1 MFEHILFPTD
11 GSDPAGQ
18 ALDAALEIAVKFD
31 ATLHVLSAVEVVP
44 YPEFPDM
51 ATVREQETERA
62 KDIVEEARNK
72 ATAEGLAVE
81 SRIVQEIDPY
91 QAIENY
97 LDEHDIDLIVM
108 GTHGRS
114 GLERLLLGSTT
125 ERTLRTADIP
135 VLSVPMKNE

>member
-1 MFEHILFPTD
+1 MFQHVLFPTD
-11 GSDPAGQ
+11 GSDPAGK
-18 ALDAALEIAVKFD
+18 ALDVALEVAEKFN
-31 ATLHVLSAVEVVP
+31 ATLHVLSAVEIVP

-62 KDIVEEARNK
+62 KDIVEEARSQARKN
-72 ATAEGLAVE
+72 GLTVE
-81 SRIVQEIDPY
+81 SEIVQEVDPH

-97 LDEHDIDLIVM
+97 LDEHDIDLIIM

-125 ERTLRTADIP
+125 ERTLRTAEIP
-135 VLSVPMKNE
+135 VLSVPMENE